1 MKEELD
7 FYEGYSSDPSQDREI
22 EGITGTVT
30 DYTFS
35 KLEFPCLIL
44 KENASFP
51 EHKLMVVSN
60 MVKVKSNSSKI
71 NIYFKDGSDLFSIGA
86 IVGSQVM
93 SFIELL
99 GEENL
104 EGYLNSDT
112 KVTGSNLYALSMMN
126 F

>member
-1 MKEELD
+1 
-7 FYEGYSSDPSQDREI
+7 
-22 EGITGTVT
+22 
-30 DYTFS
+30 
-35 KLEFPCLIL
+35 
-44 KENASFP
+44 
-51 EHKLMVVSN
+51 MVVSN